1 MIQAL
6 HAILGDGPKEQQSAT
21 EEVTLLYGS
30 RNSDDI
36 LGGEML
42 QHWASTHSNKFNYID
57 VLSNEP
63 TELKYNGER
72 GFIDKEKIVKYLP
85 PPSDDDVIIFIC
97 GPPIMYDSLKIG
109 GQTAPQLHIVYT
121 KVKISKLI
129 CGYLAELKSSAPQ
142 SHHNFSQRL
151 FHHDAEPSIF
161 YYASSITTMVSITSI
176 QYHNENL
183 LLQYIR
189 KYEYYH

>member
-1 MIQAL
+1 MIGGMVVPQDT
-6 HAILGDGPKEQQSAT
+6 IL
-21 EEVTLLYGS
+21 VL
-30 RNSDDI
+30 NSYVVVP
-36 LGGEML
+36 
-42 QHWASTHSNKFNYID
+42 QYWT
-57 VLSNEP
+57 
-63 TELKYNGER
+63 
-72 GFIDKEKIVKYLP
+72 
-85 PPSDDDVIIFIC
+85 
-97 GPPIMYDSLKIG
+97 MYDSLKIG